1 MLKLSEAQIQCA
13 YHLSATSVQGFIES
27 YEEGSIMIPP
37 YYGAECVRLYKRCKK
52 AINGRD
58 IFEKRLTVVWHL
70 ADEIDDFISRIDM
83 FG

>member
-1 MLKLSEAQIQCA
+1 MLKLSEAQIQCGYNLDA
-13 YHLSATSVQGFIES
+13 SSVIGFIEA

-37 YYGAECVRLYKRCKK
+37 YYGAECVKLYKRCKK

-58 IFEKRLTVVWHL
+58 VFAKRLTVIYNL
-70 ADEIDDFISRIDM
+70 ADEIDDFMCRIDM

>member
-1 MLKLSEAQIQCA
+1 MLKLSEAQIQCGYNLNA
-13 YHLSATSVQGFIES
+13 SSVHGFIDA